1 MYYELR
7 SWVSTF
13 KIGCFGPIWPNLVHL
28 KACKGR
34 HYVSG
39 ALEVLMTLKSML
51 KLQNLESLKSKI
63 VGTYIF
69 HSFFDPFKVP
79 DLSNSLI
86 NMSFNLRQTL
96 KLSIQSHHHNRF
108 LWRSFLQSVKIEVPQ
123 LVVLLKDPYWNSKN
137 ICTVKSLSL
146 GVSMCHPLS
155 ANCNLQCAI
164 QVLMN
169 FCPVL
174 YWILIF
180 YQKSSV
186 NTRSMINSSMFWVS
200 MTFRYFCS
208 KLKFFS
214 PKIKVPGYAI

>member
-1 MYYELR
+1 M
-7 SWVSTF
+7 
-13 KIGCFGPIWPNLVHL
+13 
-28 KACKGR
+28 
-34 HYVSG
+34 
-39 ALEVLMTLKSML
+39 
-51 KLQNLESLKSKI
+51 
-63 VGTYIF
+63 
-69 HSFFDPFKVP
+69 P

-86 NMSFNLRQTL
+86 NMTFNLRQTL
-96 KLSIQSHHHNRF
+96 KLSIIWTPPPQPVLVEKFFYN
-108 LWRSFLQSVKIEVPQ
+108 LWRKIEVPQ

-180 YQKSSV
+180 YQKLSV
-186 NTRSMINSSMFWVS
+186 NTKSMINSSMFWVS

-214 PKIKVPGYAI
+214 PKIKVFGTGYKT